1 MRLALRRDDHQP
13 PRVGHLILGLWALT
27 VAVAAIGFGFG
38 WRGYLALRAT
48 EPLALGA
55 TGPLVAHGRSD
66 LAIAAMVGLGLIVA
80 LAVLTCVLMAR
91 LQRMAVANGGSRSAA
106 PAGSTSGIVSHR
118 TWEARLVVEL
128 SQSRRLGYPLT
139 VVVLEINK
147 FKRYVA
153 RYGKSAGEGLLSEF
167 ASAAAQSLRGADLL
181 TRFGHHQFAL
191 LLPGCPVHQASAL
204 LERLQAIVP
213 AGQSFAAGVAAWHW
227 RESSSTLIERAF
239 DALARA
245 RAERA
250 AAVEVAPG
258 LPTNVDRPARRLEI
272 STAV

>member
-1 MRLALRRDDHQP
+1 MRLTLRRDDNQP
-13 PRVGHLILGLWALT
+13 PRAGHLILGLCVLT
-27 VAVAAIGFGFG
+27 FGIAAIGFGFG

-48 EPLALGA
+48 EPFAL
-55 TGPLVAHGRSD
+55 GPLVAHGRAD
-66 LAIAAMVGLGLIVA
+66 LAAAAGMGLALIVA
-80 LAVLTCVLMAR
+80 LVVLACVLLAR
-91 LQRMAVANGGSRSAA
+91 LQRMAVANGGSRAA
-106 PAGSTSGIVSHR
+106 SQPGSSSGIVSHR
-118 TWEARLVVEL
+118 AWEARLMVEL
-128 SQSRRLGYPLT
+128 SQSRRLGYPVT

-147 FKRYVA
+147 YRRYVA
-153 RYGKSAGEGLLSEF
+153 RYGKSAGEGLLTEF
-167 ASAAAQSLRGADLL
+167 ARAAAQSLRGADLL
-181 TRFGHHQFAL
+181 ARFGQHQFAL

-227 RESSSTLIERAF
+227 RESGSTLIERAF

-258 LPTNVDRPARRLEI
+258 LPTNVDRPARPMTV
-272 STAV
+272 STAA